1 VSATAQRKSPSGRLA
16 RGFYATVPVALAAMP
31 FGLAYGAIASDSMA
45 PWQVS
50 LMSLTVFAGTAQFI
64 AASMINAGAAYWT
77 VWIAGVLIN
86 LRMVLMSA
94 ALSPYLGE
102 VPRRRQWLIGHL
114 LTDES
119 FAVTISE
126 FETRGANPLFPIGS
140 GLAIFVAWQVSTL
153 AGIFVGARIP
163 AGFGLE
169 FALSASLIC
178 LLFLLVRGR
187 DMAVVAGLSAGL
199 AVALRPLVPNAWT
212 TLAATILAATLG
224 MVFKR
229 WRSRS

>member
-1 VSATAQRKSPSGRLA
+1 
-16 RGFYATVPVALAAMP
+16 MP
-31 FGLAYGAIASDSMA
+31 FGLAYGAIAGERMV

-77 VWIAGVLIN
+77 VWITGVLIN

-94 ALSPYLGE
+94 ALSPYLHR

-126 FETRGANPLFPIGS
+126 FEGGAADPFFPIGS
-140 GLAIFVAWQVSTL
+140 GLAIFVAWQISTL
-153 AGIFVGARIP
+153 VGVFVGARIP

-169 FALSASLIC
+169 FALPATLIC

-187 DMAVVAGLSAGL
+187 DMAIVAGLSAGL
-199 AVALRPLVPNAWT
+199 ALALRPLVPDAWT

-224 MVFKR
+224 VALTR
-229 WRSRS
+229 WRSRF